1 VSDIYPSVFVRGS
14 RYLDHDGE
22 VSGDGRMN
30 SEDEGHDGEG
40 HRPAAL
46 TRHTCQRR
54 TVANVYRLFYNNALD
69 ITYSYL

>member
-1 VSDIYPSVFVRGS
+1 MRCSNLAIWLADGCES

-22 VSGDGRMN
+22 VSGDGRVN
-30 SEDEGHDGEG
+30 PEDEGHDGEG

-54 TVANVYRLFYNNALD
+54 TGVYRQ
-69 ITYSYL
+69 SY